1 MIFVLNKNI
10 HSMVDDAIIK
20 SAIGQPVFKVS
31 KVKHGYFVY
40 NKDSEQVAQIV
51 FEPYTAY
58 VTVAESGT
66 IVVCRSRYGADY
78 DIAARQLASDEKK
91 YAEYSAAAD
100 GEYAM
105 AGSYENYNFDI
116 YYNSRCVMNVI
127 PDRENPDQ
135 IKVRINEGGNLVVL
149 VMIVLS
155 IARLNSDPKS
165 KY

>member
-1 MIFVLNKNI
+1 
-10 HSMVDDAIIK
+10 MVDDAIIK

-40 NKDSEQVAQIV
+40 NRDSEQVAQIV

-58 VTVAESGT
+58 VTVEDSGT
-66 IVVCRSRYGADY
+66 IVIRRSRYGADY
-78 DIAARQLASDEKK
+78 DIAARQLSPDEKK
-91 YAEYSAAAD
+91 YAEYSAAIG

-105 AGSYENYNFDI
+105 AGSYADYNFDI

-135 IKVRINEGGNLVVL
+135 IKVRVNEGGNLVML